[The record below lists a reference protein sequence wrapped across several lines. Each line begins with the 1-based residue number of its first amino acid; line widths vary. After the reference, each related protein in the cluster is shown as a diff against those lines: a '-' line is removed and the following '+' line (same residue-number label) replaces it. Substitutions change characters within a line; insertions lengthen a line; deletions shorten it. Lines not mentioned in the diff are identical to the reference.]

1 MAIPEVDKSLTKAL
15 REIPEKGKSE
25 NGRINT
31 GDLWWAWVDL
41 NHQPRPYQGLLW
53 CYMHSNYRVWVEHSA
68 RNRMLANFAGELG
81 DALPSR
87 CAIYNGLGNR
97 CSPENRGKL
106 KDAIFR
112 REKIDYGEEFGDSA
126 HRWNS

>member
-41 NHQPRPYQGLLW
+41 NHRPRPYQGLLW
-53 CYMHSNYRVWVEHSA
+53 CYMHSSVAMITVLTTAISRSGKPLRAPMPRFHMIRS
-68 RNRMLANFAGELG
+68 
-81 DALPSR
+81 DAE
-87 CAIYNGLGNR
+87 AVVTY
-97 CSPENRGKL
+97 L
-106 KDAIFR
+106 KSLNA
-112 REKIDYGEEFGDSA
+112 SQ
-126 HRWNS
+126 